1 MFQYAEVIKWL
12 ADNKTSLENIQ
23 NAAKLPA
30 LKQLLLECNIG
41 TEKDSSDIL
50 VSFSGPGLVPYGPE
64 PRIGPILCLGI
75 IKGLAYFSCG
85 LYCYTATFFVHFGLL
100 KSVITLTIFYLVVPL
115 KQICM
120 HQKIGAIYS

>member
-50 VSFSGPGLVPYGPE
+50 VSFAGPGHVRYGK
-64 PRIGPILCLGI
+64 LC
-75 IKGLAYFSCG
+75 GLAYISCG
-85 LYCYTATFFVHFGLL
+85 LYCYTATFYVQFGL
-100 KSVITLTIFYLVVPL
+100 
-115 KQICM
+115 
-120 HQKIGAIYS
+120 

>member
-50 VSFSGPGLVPYGPE
+50 VSFAGPGL
-64 PRIGPILCLGI
+64 
-75 IKGLAYFSCG
+75 
-85 LYCYTATFFVHFGLL
+85 GLL
-100 KSVITLTIFYLVVPL
+100 QLNFT
-115 KQICM
+115 QIC
-120 HQKIGAIYS
+120 KF